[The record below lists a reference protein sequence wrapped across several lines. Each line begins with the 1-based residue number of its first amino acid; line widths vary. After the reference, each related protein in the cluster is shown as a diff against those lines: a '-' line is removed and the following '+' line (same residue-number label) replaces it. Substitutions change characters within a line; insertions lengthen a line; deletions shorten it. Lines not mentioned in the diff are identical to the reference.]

1 MAENPAP
8 AGPTAAE
15 DLAAISAPEETDR
28 YLGRM
33 VSLRIARVSRAEAVA
48 LSLQAAGRDRDF
60 LKHVGRADRLRD
72 TRRWGEAE
80 YWYWRGIRLYPLHH
94 GYVVQYAHMLKE
106 QGKLPDA
113 EYFYRNAL
121 ALGAPAEET
130 AIHLRAVYTGDA
142 DPLVLPV
149 PLRPDA
155 AVFDL
160 PPLGSELEQ
169 IGELFFGHAVDRLAD
184 ILPVMRRAPT
194 QGAAIEQML
203 RSIRFANANRD
214 LLELLGHRARAG
226 GL

>member
-8 AGPTAAE
+8 AGPSAADELATTETLE
-15 DLAAISAPEETDR
+15 DADR

-33 VSLRIARVSRAEAVA
+33 VSLRAARASRAEAVA

-60 LKHVGRADRLRD
+60 LKHVGMADRLRD
-72 TRRWGEAE
+72 TRRWAEAE
-80 YWYWRGIRLYPLHH
+80 YWYWRAIRLYPLHH

-106 QGKLPDA
+106 QGKRPDA

-121 ALGAPAEET
+121 ALGAPADDT
-130 AIHLRAVYTGDA
+130 AIHLRAVYSRA
-142 DPLVLPV
+142 EDPLVLPV

-155 AVFDL
+155 SVFDL
-160 PPLGSELEQ
+160 PPLGSDLEQ
-169 IGELFFGHAVDRLAD
+169 LSELFFGHAVDRLVD
-184 ILPVMRRAPT
+184 ILSVMRCAPT
-194 QGAAIEQML
+194 QGAAIERML